1 MTCRSL
7 GPCSCRVY
15 LRCGHD
21 CASCGHWSWRTFDHS
36 RQTRNGM
43 VSLLEKKENA
53 KTLIIQFHISVSN
66 SLLRRVTDD
75 DGILVF
81 NEKTL
86 SFSLSL
92 LHLL

>member
-1 MTCRSL
+1 MRSL
-7 GPCSCRVY
+7 ELAN
-15 LRCGHD
+15 LR
-21 CASCGHWSWRTFDHS
+21 SQPSNS
-36 RQTRNGM
+36 QRNGF
-43 VSLLEKKENA
+43 SPGKKENA
-53 KTLIIQFHISVSN
+53 KTLIIIQVHISVSN

>member
-1 MTCRSL
+1 MLSLELANLRSQ
-7 GPCSCRVY
+7 PSN
-15 LRCGHD
+15 
-21 CASCGHWSWRTFDHS
+21 S
-36 RQTRNGM
+36 QRNGF
-43 VSLLEKKENA
+43 SPGKKENA

>member
-1 MTCRSL
+1 MTVLLAVAGVGEPSITAVKL
-7 GPCSCRVY
+7 ATEWF
-15 LRCGHD
+15 L
-21 CASCGHWSWRTFDHS
+21 SWK
-36 RQTRNGM
+36 
-43 VSLLEKKENA
+43 KKENA

>member
-1 MTCRSL
+1 MTVLLAVAGVGEPSITAVKL
-7 GPCSCRVY
+7 ATEWF
-15 LRCGHD
+15 L
-21 CASCGHWSWRTFDHS
+21 SW
-36 RQTRNGM
+36 
-43 VSLLEKKENA
+43 KK
-53 KTLIIQFHISVSN
+53 KKMQKQIIQFHISFSN